1 MLETENLSYSYNN
14 TEWIDFPDIHC
25 AADTSH
31 LILGQSG
38 TGKTTF
44 LHLIAGLLQSKKGK
58 VIVNGT
64 DITSLKGQA
73 LDKFRGDN
81 IGIIFQQ
88 AHFINAISVEE
99 NLMLAQRLAG
109 KPIKKKIIRDILA
122 TLNIEHKANANPKKL
137 SQGEK
142 QRVVIARTILKN
154 PGILLLDEAT
164 SALDTATERHIQ
176 QTLDSLSEGRTV
188 MIIAHRLST
197 IVHADQIIVMRDGQ
211 IAESGSHQELLE
223 QDGLYAKLYQTQFS
237 GV

>member
-1 MLETENLSYSYNN
+1 MLKTENLSYSYNN

-44 LHLIAGLLQSKKGK
+44 LHLIGGLLQSKKGK

-64 DITSLKGQA
+64 DITGLKGQA

-109 KPIKKKIIRDILA
+109 KPIKKKIIHDILS
-122 TLNIEHKANANPKKL
+122 TLNIEHKANSNPKQL

-142 QRVVIARTILKN
+142 QRVVIARALINKPAVILA
-154 PGILLLDEAT
+154 DEPT
-164 SALDTATERHIQ
+164 SALDDQNCEEVVKLLEKTAKEVDAALVIVTHDNRLMDYFPNQI
-176 QTLDSLSEGRTV
+176 
-188 MIIAHRLST
+188 RLS
-197 IVHADQIIVMRDGQ
+197 
-211 IAESGSHQELLE
+211 
-223 QDGLYAKLYQTQFS
+223 
-237 GV
+237 

>member
-1 MLETENLSYSYNN
+1 MLQTENLSYSYDN
-14 TEWIDFPDIHC
+14 TEWIEFPDIHC
-25 AADTSH
+25 PADTSH

-44 LHLIAGLLQSKKGK
+44 LHLIGGLLQSKKGK

-64 DITSLKGQA
+64 DITALKGQA

-109 KPIKKKIIRDILA
+109 KPIKQKDIRDILS
-122 TLNIEHKANANPKKL
+122 TLNIEHKANSNPKQL

-142 QRVVIARTILKN
+142 QRVVIARALINKPAVILA
-154 PGILLLDEAT
+154 DEPT
-164 SALDTATERHIQ
+164 SALDDQNCDEVVKLLEKTAKEVDAALVIVTHDNRLMDYFPNQI
-176 QTLDSLSEGRTV
+176 
-188 MIIAHRLST
+188 RLS
-197 IVHADQIIVMRDGQ
+197 
-211 IAESGSHQELLE
+211 
-223 QDGLYAKLYQTQFS
+223 
-237 GV
+237 

>member
-1 MLETENLSYSYNN
+1 MLQTENLSYSYDNS
-14 TEWIDFPDIHC
+14 EWIKFPDIHF

-44 LHLIAGLLQSKKGK
+44 LHLIGGLLESKKGK

-64 DITSLKGQA
+64 DITSLKGQT

-99 NLMLAQRLAG
+99 NLILAQRLAG
-109 KPIKKKIIRDILA
+109 KPVKQEDIRNILSI
-122 TLNIEHKANANPKKL
+122 LNIEHKANANPKQL

-142 QRVVIARTILKN
+142 QRVVIARALINKPAVILA
-154 PGILLLDEAT
+154 DEPT
-164 SALDTATERHIQ
+164 SALDDHNC
-176 QTLDSLSEGRTV
+176 
-188 MIIAHRLST
+188 
-197 IVHADQIIVMRDGQ
+197 
-211 IAESGSHQELLE
+211 AEVVKLLE
-223 QDGLYAKLYQTQFS
+223 QTAKEVKATLVIVTHDNRLMDYFPNQIRLS
-237 GV
+237 

>member
-1 MLETENLSYSYNN
+1 MLQTENLSYSYDNS
-14 TEWIDFPDIHC
+14 EWIKFPDIHC

-44 LHLIAGLLQSKKGK
+44 LHLIGGLLESKKGK

-64 DITSLKGQA
+64 DITSLKGQT

-109 KPIKKKIIRDILA
+109 KPVKKEDIRNILSI
-122 TLNIEHKANANPKKL
+122 LNIEHKANANPKQL

-142 QRVVIARTILKN
+142 QRVVIARALINKPAVILA
-154 PGILLLDEAT
+154 DEPT
-164 SALDTATERHIQ
+164 SALDDHNC
-176 QTLDSLSEGRTV
+176 
-188 MIIAHRLST
+188 
-197 IVHADQIIVMRDGQ
+197 
-211 IAESGSHQELLE
+211 AEVVKLLE
-223 QDGLYAKLYQTQFS
+223 QTAKEVKATLVIVTHDNRLMDYFPNQIRLS
-237 GV
+237 

>member
-1 MLETENLSYSYNN
+1 MLQTENLSYSYDNI
-14 TEWIDFPDIHC
+14 EWIEFPDIHC

-44 LHLIAGLLQSKKGK
+44 LHLIGGLLQSKKGK

-64 DITSLKGQA
+64 DITALRGQA
-73 LDKFRGDN
+73 LDTFRGDN

-109 KPIKKKIIRDILA
+109 KPIKQKDIRDILSI
-122 TLNIEHKANANPKKL
+122 LNIEHKANSNPKQL

-142 QRVVIARTILKN
+142 QRVVIARALINKPAVILA
-154 PGILLLDEAT
+154 DEPT
-164 SALDTATERHIQ
+164 SALD
-176 QTLDSLSEGRTV
+176 
-188 MIIAHRLST
+188 
-197 IVHADQIIVMRDGQ
+197 DQNC
-211 IAESGSHQELLE
+211 AEVVKLLE
-223 QDGLYAKLYQTQFS
+223 QTAKEVGAALVIVTHDNRLMDYFPNQIRLS
-237 GV
+237 